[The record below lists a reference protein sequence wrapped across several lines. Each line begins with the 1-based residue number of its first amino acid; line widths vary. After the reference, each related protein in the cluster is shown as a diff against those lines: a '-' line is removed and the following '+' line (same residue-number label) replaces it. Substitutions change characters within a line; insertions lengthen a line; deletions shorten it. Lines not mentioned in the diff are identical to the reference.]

1 VVERAQKSCGGG
13 NCDGKSSQVLLPHCL
28 GKERAPRWQ
37 AKNTPHC
44 GVCAGGRCGAA
55 PQGFRLLF
63 VLSDVR
69 MFPLSGLRMC
79 LWLLNSPP
87 PLVVLSRLSVRHFQ
101 MGGRGVEVVE
111 AGAVV
116 TVVVAVEA
124 AVAAAV
130 AAVIVVVVVVVVEM
144 VVVVVAAAQG
154 PRATET
160 PPRKKDP
167 YAPDI

>member
-1 VVERAQKSCGGG
+1 
-13 NCDGKSSQVLLPHCL
+13 
-28 GKERAPRWQ
+28 
-37 AKNTPHC
+37 
-44 GVCAGGRCGAA
+44 
-55 PQGFRLLF
+55 
-63 VLSDVR
+63 